1 MRTTGESPSPTET
14 CDGSVPKRYCVAVRP
29 GGKLRDGNCSAQ
41 NFMSMRLNSIRPL
54 HRISLRRKGEIGL
67 LRKDPMTPI
76 QRVKGEIIGGGKGG
90 WSERGRKA
98 YQLTVENRAGAKES
112 RAVVRVPIVAME
124 HGKAVSVKGG
134 RKVKA

>member
-14 CDGSVPKRYCVAVRP
+14 CDGQVPERYCVARRP
-29 GGKLRDGNCSAQ
+29 GGKLRDGNCPAQ
-41 NFMSMRLNSIRPL
+41 NFMPMRLNSIRLL
-54 HRISLRRKGEIGL
+54 HWMSLRRNGEIGL
-67 LRKDPMTPI
+67 LRKDLMTPTK
-76 QRVKGEIIGGGKGG
+76 RVNREIIGSGKGG

-98 YQLTVENRAGAKES
+98 HQLTVENRAGAKES
-112 RAVVRVPIVAME
+112 CAVVRVPIVAME